1 MQTPPPS
8 QRKFM
13 TGPRR
18 VASVPV
24 RLAGSPMRPSSPW
37 PSPSPSASTEYGSSG
52 GSVQNNIDLLFA
64 HSSARIVSFNSALGL
79 GGQLLPWTSPTER
92 TIASGTSLLSC
103 PLRDITTDRCSFH
116 TGSIR
121 IYKTIPH
128 DIAFL
133 QSGSALRPVLSRSQC
148 WNVDGRGIF
157 CLQIRPGNFWRLEI
171 LELVCPW
178 FRPPTVEADSVW
190 LGPRMVKL

>member
-1 MQTPPPS
+1 MMQTPPPS
-8 QRKFM
+8 QRRFM

-24 RLAGSPMRPSSPW
+24 QLSRSTSRPSTARS
-37 PSPSPSASTEYGSSG
+37 SPSSSASTEYGSAG

-64 HSSARIVSFNSALGL
+64 HSSARIVSFNSTSSL

-92 TIASGTSLLSC
+92 TIASGMCCYSIGVFVLME
-103 PLRDITTDRCSFH
+103 CSELICFVCI
-116 TGSIR
+116 GPIR

-148 WNVDGRGIF
+148 WNVDGRGTF
-157 CLQIRPGNFWRLEI
+157 CLQIRPGSFWRLEI
-171 LELVCPW
+171 LELVFIHDW
-178 FRPPTVEADSVW
+178 F
-190 LGPRMVKL
+190 MVKVQKLTV